1 MSMQQI
7 LHKDYTSY
15 GGTFQPSLPL
25 NFEFQIKKDDP
36 VRLLLHC
43 IHQMDLT
50 PLYRSFRRAERNLV
64 SPHQLLAILIYAY
77 MNQIYSSRR
86 IEEVCLRDIHF
97 MYLLEGQPAP
107 DHTTIARFRRDH
119 FAPCAKEILAQMAQF
134 LASVGA
140 ISFENL
146 FVDGTKI
153 EAVAVK
159 YTFVWKKG
167 VAKNRTKLM
176 EKLGTFLAGVEK
188 EFGIHLRRGSEIR
201 LHHLKRLR
209 RRLKRIQR
217 EQNIIF
223 VYGSGKRKTVLQ
235 RTMETLDSYIS
246 RLKDYTKKLHI
257 CGDRNS
263 FSKTGYE
270 ATFMRMQEDAMKNGQ
285 LKPAYNL
292 QYGVEVS
299 FIVWAGVYQNTTD
312 TRTLIPFLEDFQEYI
327 GTRSR
332 NIIADAGYESEE
344 NYLYLRDKG
353 QASYI
358 KPNNYEISK
367 KRKWKNDIGRRE
379 NMVYLAGE
387 DVYLC
392 AEGKCLSAV
401 GTRRT
406 KSAGGYI
413 SEKTLYACAACRG
426 CERKGQCIHGN
437 HSKIQLE
444 ERVKRLEVSKV
455 FQREREENLARIRS
469 TEGILLRMNR
479 SIQVEGAFAQIKE
492 NFGFRRF
499 LTRGQESVLGEAI
512 LLALAHNVL
521 RLHEKIQRDTVGR
534 HLIALKEA
542 G

>member
-1 MSMQQI
+1 
-7 LHKDYTSY
+7 
-15 GGTFQPSLPL
+15 
-25 NFEFQIKKDDP
+25 
-36 VRLLLHC
+36 
-43 IHQMDLT
+43 MDLT

-97 MYLLEGQPAP
+97 MYLLEGRPAP

-153 EAVAVK
+153 EAVAGK

-176 EKLGTFLAGVEK
+176 EKLDTFLAGVEK

-217 EQNIIF
+217 EQTIIF

-263 FSKTGYE
+263 FSKTDYE
-270 ATFMRMQEDAMKNGQ
+270 ATFMRMKEDAMKNGQ

-292 QYGVEVS
+292 QYGVEAS
-299 FIVWAGVYQNTTD
+299 FIVWAGVYPNPTD
-312 TRTLIPFLEDFQEYI
+312 TRTLIPFLEDFHAHI
-327 GTRSR
+327 GKRSR
-332 NIIADAGYESEE
+332 KLVADAGYESEE
-344 NYLYLRDKG
+344 NYLYLREKG
-353 QASYI
+353 QTSYI
-358 KPNNYEISK
+358 KPNNYEVSK
-367 KRKWKNDIGRRE
+367 KRKWKQDIGRRE
-379 NMVYLAGE
+379 NMNYLG
-387 DVYLC
+387 
-392 AEGKCLSAV
+392 CLPVRRGAA
-401 GTRRT
+401 TRCDGDAQDKECERV
-406 KSAGGYI
+406 
-413 SEKTLYACAACRG
+413 
-426 CERKGQCIHGN
+426 CERKDHL
-437 HSKIQLE
+437 H
-444 ERVKRLEVSKV
+444 VYRL
-455 FQREREENLARIRS
+455 QRLRKKEAVHPWQPQQDTNGGTNQEIGGCQGLS
-469 TEGILLRMNR
+469 TRACKEPCTDQEYGRNR
-479 SIQVEGAFAQIKE
+479 PADEPQHPGRGCLCTDQGGLWISPLSYEGACE
-492 NFGFRRF
+492 C
-499 LTRGQESVLGEAI
+499 LG
-512 LLALAHNVL
+512 
-521 RLHEKIQRDTVGR
+521 
-534 HLIALKEA
+534 
-542 G
+542 

>member
-1 MSMQQI
+1 MNNQI
-7 LHKDYTSY
+7 LHKDYTSF
-15 GGTFQPSLPL
+15 GGSFQVSLPL
-25 NFEFQIKKDDP
+25 NFEFQIERDDP
-36 VRLLLHC
+36 VRLLRHC

-50 PLYRSFRRAERNLV
+50 ALFLSFHRAERNLIA
-64 SPHQLLAILIYAY
+64 PHKLLAILIYAY
-77 MNQIYSSRR
+77 MNRIYSSRR
-86 IEEVCLRDIHF
+86 IEEACRRDINF
-97 MYLLEGQPAP
+97 MYLLEGCPAP
-107 DHTTIARFRRDH
+107 DHTTIARFRKKH
-119 FAPCAKEILAQMAQF
+119 FAPCAKEILAQMA
-134 LASVGA
+134 LLLGEVGA
-140 ISFENL
+140 VSFQNL

-153 EAVAVK
+153 ESVSNR
-159 YTFVWKKG
+159 YSFVWKKG
-167 VAKNRTKLM
+167 VQKHCSRLM
-176 EKLGTFLAGVEK
+176 EKLSAFLAYVEK
-188 EFGIHLRRGSEIR
+188 EFGIHLRHGGDIHIR
-201 LHHLKRLR
+201 HLKRLR
-209 RRLKRIQR
+209 RRLKHVQKAQGIV
-217 EQNIIF
+217 F
-223 VYGSGKRKTVLQ
+223 VYGSGRRKNMLQ
-235 RTMETLDSYIS
+235 RAIETLDTYLL

-257 CGDRNS
+257 CGARNS
-263 FSKTGYE
+263 FSKTDTE
-270 ATFMRMQEDAMKNGQ
+270 ATFMRMKEDAMKNGQ
-285 LKPAYNL
+285 RKPAYNL
-292 QYGVEVS
+292 QYGVEAS
-299 FIVWAGVYQNTTD
+299 FIVWAGIYANPTD

-392 AEGKCLSAV
+392 AEGKRLSAV

-406 KSAGGYI
+406 KSAGGYV
-413 SEKTLYACAACRG
+413 SEKTIYACENCNG

-437 HSKIQLE
+437 HSKIPLQ

-521 RLHEKIQRDTVGR
+521 RLHEKIQRNTVGR

>member
-1 MSMQQI
+1 MSMQNQI

-15 GGTFQPSLPL
+15 GGTFQPNLPL

-119 FAPCAKEILAQMAQF
+119 FAPYAKEILAQMAQF

-153 EAVAVK
+153 EAVAGK

-176 EKLGTFLAGVEK
+176 EKLDTFLAGVEK

-217 EQNIIF
+217 E
-223 VYGSGKRKTVLQ
+223 
-235 RTMETLDSYIS
+235 
-246 RLKDYTKKLHI
+246 
-257 CGDRNS
+257 
-263 FSKTGYE
+263 
-270 ATFMRMQEDAMKNGQ
+270 
-285 LKPAYNL
+285 
-292 QYGVEVS
+292 
-299 FIVWAGVYQNTTD
+299 
-312 TRTLIPFLEDFQEYI
+312 
-327 GTRSR
+327 
-332 NIIADAGYESEE
+332 
-344 NYLYLRDKG
+344 
-353 QASYI
+353 
-358 KPNNYEISK
+358 
-367 KRKWKNDIGRRE
+367 
-379 NMVYLAGE
+379 
-387 DVYLC
+387 
-392 AEGKCLSAV
+392 
-401 GTRRT
+401 
-406 KSAGGYI
+406 
-413 SEKTLYACAACRG
+413 
-426 CERKGQCIHGN
+426 
-437 HSKIQLE
+437 
-444 ERVKRLEVSKV
+444 
-455 FQREREENLARIRS
+455 
-469 TEGILLRMNR
+469 
-479 SIQVEGAFAQIKE
+479 
-492 NFGFRRF
+492 
-499 LTRGQESVLGEAI
+499 
-512 LLALAHNVL
+512 
-521 RLHEKIQRDTVGR
+521 
-534 HLIALKEA
+534 
-542 G
+542 

>member
-1 MSMQQI
+1 MNNQI
-7 LHKDYTSY
+7 LHKDYTSF
-15 GGTFQPSLPL
+15 GGSFQVSLPL
-25 NFEFQIKKDDP
+25 NFEFQIERDDP
-36 VRLLLHC
+36 VRLLRHC

-50 PLYRSFRRAERNLV
+50 ALFLSFHRAERNLIA
-64 SPHQLLAILIYAY
+64 PHKLLAILIYAY
-77 MNQIYSSRR
+77 MNRIYSSRR
-86 IEEVCLRDIHF
+86 IEEVCRRDINF
-97 MYLLEGQPAP
+97 MYLLEGCPAP
-107 DHTTIARFRRDH
+107 DHTTIARFRKKH
-119 FAPCAKEILAQMAQF
+119 FAPCAKEILAQ
-134 LASVGA
+134 LALLLGEVGA
-140 ISFENL
+140 VSFQNL

-153 EAVAVK
+153 ESVSNR
-159 YTFVWKKG
+159 YSFVWKKG
-167 VAKNRTKLM
+167 VQKHCSRLM
-176 EKLGTFLAGVEK
+176 EKLSAFLAYVEK
-188 EFGIHLRRGSEIR
+188 EFGIHLRHGGDIHVR
-201 LHHLKRLR
+201 HLKRLR
-209 RRLKRIQR
+209 RHLKHVQKAQGIV
-217 EQNIIF
+217 F
-223 VYGSGKRKTVLQ
+223 VYGSGRRKSMLQ
-235 RTMETLDSYIS
+235 RAIQTLDTYLL

-257 CGDRNS
+257 CGARNS
-263 FSKTGYE
+263 FSKTDTE
-270 ATFMRMQEDAMKNGQ
+270 ATFMRMKEDAMKNGQ
-285 LKPAYNL
+285 RKPAYNL
-292 QYGVEVS
+292 QYGVE
-299 FIVWAGVYQNTTD
+299 
-312 TRTLIPFLEDFQEYI
+312 
-327 GTRSR
+327 
-332 NIIADAGYESEE
+332 
-344 NYLYLRDKG
+344 
-353 QASYI
+353 ASYI

-392 AEGKCLSAV
+392 AEGKLLSAV

-406 KSAGGYI
+406 KSAGGYV
-413 SEKTLYACAACRG
+413 SEKTIYACENCNG
-426 CERKGQCIHGN
+426 CERKEQCIHGN
-437 HSKIQLE
+437 HSKIPLQ

>member
-1 MSMQQI
+1 MNNQI
-7 LHKDYTSY
+7 LHKDYTSF
-15 GGTFQPSLPL
+15 GGSFQVSLPL
-25 NFEFQIKKDDP
+25 NFEFQIERDDP

-43 IHQMDLT
+43 IQQMDLT

-97 MYLLEGQPAP
+97 MYLLEGRPAP

-153 EAVAVK
+153 EAVAGK

-176 EKLGTFLAGVEK
+176 EKLDTFLAGVEK

-217 EQNIIF
+217 EQTIIF

-263 FSKTGYE
+263 FSKTDYE
-270 ATFMRMQEDAMKNGQ
+270 ATFMRMKEDAMKNGQ

-437 HSKIQLE
+437 HSKIPLQ